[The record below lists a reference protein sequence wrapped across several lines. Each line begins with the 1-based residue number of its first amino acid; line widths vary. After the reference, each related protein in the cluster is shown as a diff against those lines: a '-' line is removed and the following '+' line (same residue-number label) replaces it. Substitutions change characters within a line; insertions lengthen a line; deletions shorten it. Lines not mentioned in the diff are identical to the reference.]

1 MRDNPNNNMDSL
13 YDEESAQFTTNSPNL
28 KRPLTLDLN
37 GKSQAPKRPRF
48 NTSLNPVSVLS
59 SPDLQMLK
67 MASPELEKFIMSTNP
82 MQTPT
87 PSMFQKVPP
96 PLKIFYI
103 LILHVPIYS
112 LFLRGKR
119 IVNFNIIFILFY
131 RSHRNKKISQKVS
144 RMH

>member
-13 YDEESAQFTTNSPNL
+13 YDEENAQFTANPPNL

-37 GKSQAPKRPRF
+37 GKSQGPKRPRF
-48 NTSLNPVSVLS
+48 NSSLNPVSVLS

-87 PSMFQKVPP
+87 PSMFQKVPHRSAHP
-96 PLKIFYI
+96 TTYFSCLVYIF
-103 LILHVPIYS
+103 
-112 LFLRGKR
+112 
-119 IVNFNIIFILFY
+119 
-131 RSHRNKKISQKVS
+131 Q
-144 RMH
+144 